1 MTVKTVKLVWSE
13 QTINTTTYSA
23 GESTGVEFEIIPTPF
38 PIKVR
43 GGEARRIIKLPP
55 KEIVDGQI
63 IFEADHP
70 YIYVGGIKKK
80 ILLEGDV

>member
-1 MTVKTVKLVWSE
+1 MTTKVVKLSWSE
-13 QTINTTTYSA
+13 QTIDTTTYQA
-23 GESTGVEFEIIPTPF
+23 GESAGVEFEIISIPL

-55 KEIVDGQI
+55 QEVVDGQI

-70 YIYVGGIKKK
+70 YIYVGGVKKK

>member
-1 MTVKTVKLVWSE
+1 MTTKIVKLSWSE
-13 QTINTTTYSA
+13 QTIDTTTYLA
-23 GESTGVEFEIIPTPF
+23 GESTGVQFEIIPVPL

-43 GGEARRIIKLPP
+43 GGEARKIIKLSPQ
-55 KEIVDGQI
+55 EIVDGQI

>member
-1 MTVKTVKLVWSE
+1 MTTKVVKLSWSE
-13 QTINTTTYSA
+13 QTIDTTTYSA
-23 GESTGVEFEIIPTPF
+23 GESAGVEFEIISIPL

-55 KEIVDGQI
+55 QEVVDGQI

-70 YIYVGGIKKK
+70 YIYVGGVKKK